1 MTKNSTQLADAEDKI
16 KLAVD
21 LIYLIEIN
29 NIDTETALE
38 ALAIVT
44 QDLKKKQQAQQPTH
58 KRADAEPS
66 TA

>member
-1 MTKNSTQLADAEDKI
+1 MANNSKLADADDKI

-29 NIDTETALE
+29 NIDTDTALE

-44 QDLKKKQQAQQPTH
+44 QDLKKKQQAQQIA
-58 KRADAEPS
+58 KKKADGDPS
-66 TA
+66 AS

>member
-1 MTKNSTQLADAEDKI
+1 MTNSSKLEDAEDKI

-44 QDLKKKQQAQQPTH
+44 HDLKKKQQAQ
-58 KRADAEPS
+58 KLIKKG
-66 TA
+66 